1 MLKLRKIL
9 LCNYLYIFFFLSI
22 LILSFIRIKYIKE
35 KVDITNKKI
44 FVIEEYHINDLSLN
58 LTLSNKIKIKAK
70 YYFKDE
76 QEKRNFVK
84 YYDLKDKIKIDYE
97 VVELKKN
104 NNKELFNYY
113 KYLKNKNINI
123 NILIHKISLVQK
135 TKNPLY
141 IIKNKIYRYIDSK
154 KTSKYMKAFILGNNE
169 IDKEYKKIYQK
180 LGINHLF
187 AISGMHISIFTMLF
201 LKLFKLLKIEEDKRY
216 ILVSIILVF
225 YMFLTSFSASIT
237 RAGVFFILL
246 AINKIYYFYIKPIN
260 VLLLTVSLILF
271 INPYFILDIGFIY
284 SSLISFFL
292 IVYSSYLEDLSYFK
306 SLLFV
311 SIISLIVSFP
321 ITIYLNFE
329 INILSFIFNLFYVPF
344 VSIIFF
350 PLLLIN
356 LILPIDFLIS
366 FLIFIMEYI
375 SKLVINFSIFLTFK
389 KIFIFVIFYYLL
401 ILLFTFTK
409 FKKIVISLFIGLVLL
424 HSNIN
429 YLYHHSNLYMIDI
442 GQGDSFLLYDNYEA
456 ILIDTGGVFKSK
468 TNQTEDILIPL
479 FKSLG
484 IKKINKIIITHGDFD
499 HLGNSYSLV
508 DKFKV
513 DKVYFNHNSYNK
525 NELRLIEQLK
535 KKKIDYEKMNNI
547 KIKNFYLENLNYMHT
562 DNENDASLVINI
574 RYKNKYMLFMGDAS
588 IKTEKYLLNNY
599 NFSNIDVLKVGH
611 HGSITSTSEEFL
623 KKIKPRLALIS
634 CALVNKFKHPS
645 NEVIKRLKKYNVK
658 IYQTRYDGGVK
669 INLDS

>member
-9 LCNYLYIFFFLSI
+9 LCNYLYIFLFLSI

-123 NILIHKISLVQK
+123 NILIHKISLFQK

-201 LKLFKLLKIEEDKRY
+201 LKLFNLLKIDEDKRY

-442 GQGDSFLLYDNYEA
+442 SQGDSFLLYDNYEA

-535 KKKIDYEKMNNI
+535 KKKIDYEKMNSI

-599 NFSNIDVLKVGH
+599 NFSNIDILKVGH

-623 KKIKPRLALIS
+623 KEIRPKIGLIS

>member
-84 YYDLKDKIKIDYE
+84 YYDIKDKIKIDYE

-123 NILIHKISLVQK
+123 NILIHKISLFQK

-201 LKLFKLLKIEEDKRY
+201 LKLFKLLKIDEDKRY

-292 IVYSSYLEDLSYFK
+292 IVYSNYLEDLSYFK

-499 HLGNSYSLV
+499 HLGNSYNLV

-525 NELRLIEQLK
+525 NELRLIEKLK
-535 KKKIDYEKMNNI
+535 KKKIDYEKMNSI
-547 KIKNFYLENLNYMHT
+547 KTKNFYLENLNYMHT

-599 NFSNIDVLKVGH
+599 NFSNIDILKVGH

-623 KKIKPRLALIS
+623 KKIKPKIGLIS

-645 NEVIKRLKKYNVK
+645 NEVIKRVKKYNVK

>member
-9 LCNYLYIFFFLSI
+9 LCNYLYIFLFLSI

-292 IVYSSYLEDLSYFK
+292 IVYSNYLEDLSYFK

-513 DKVYFNHNSYNK
+513 DKVYFNHNSHNK

-535 KKKIDYEKMNNI
+535 KKKIDYEKMNSI
-547 KIKNFYLENLNYMHT
+547 KTKNFYLENLNYMNT

-574 RYKNKYMLFMGDAS
+574 RYKNQYMLFMGDAS
-588 IKTEKYLLNNY
+588 IKTEKYLLNTY

-623 KKIKPRLALIS
+623 KEIRPKIGLIS

>member
-201 LKLFKLLKIEEDKRY
+201 LKLFKLLKIDEDKRY

-442 GQGDSFLLYDNYEA
+442 GQGDSFLLYDNYET

-499 HLGNSYSLV
+499 HLGNSYNLV

-525 NELRLIEQLK
+525 NELRLIEKLK
-535 KKKIDYEKMNNI
+535 KKKIDYEKMNSI
-547 KIKNFYLENLNYMHT
+547 KTKNFYLENLNYMHT

-599 NFSNIDVLKVGH
+599 NFSNIDILKVGH

-623 KKIKPRLALIS
+623 KEIRPKIGLIS

>member
-123 NILIHKISLVQK
+123 NILIHKISLFQK

-201 LKLFKLLKIEEDKRY
+201 LKLFKLLKIDEDKRY

-271 INPYFILDIGFIY
+271 INPYFVLDIGFIY

-292 IVYSSYLEDLSYFK
+292 IVYSNYLEDLSYFK

-442 GQGDSFLLYDNYEA
+442 SQGDSFLLYDNYEA

-499 HLGNSYSLV
+499 HLGNSYNLV

-525 NELRLIEQLK
+525 NELRLIEKLK
-535 KKKIDYEKMNNI
+535 KKKIDYEKMNSI
-547 KIKNFYLENLNYMHT
+547 KTKNFYLENLNYMNT

-588 IKTEKYLLNNY
+588 IKTEKYLLNTY

-623 KKIKPRLALIS
+623 KEIRPKIGLIS

-645 NEVIKRLKKYNVK
+645 NEVIKRVKKYNVK

>member
-9 LCNYLYIFFFLSI
+9 LCNYLYIFLFLSI

-401 ILLFTFTK
+401 ILLFIFTK

-599 NFSNIDVLKVGH
+599 NFSNIDILKVGH

>member
-44 FVIEEYHINDLSLN
+44 FIIEEYHIDDLSLN

-76 QEKRNFVK
+76 QEKTNFVK

-442 GQGDSFLLYDNYEA
+442 GQGDSFLLYDNYET

-499 HLGNSYSLV
+499 HLGNSYNLV

-525 NELRLIEQLK
+525 NELRLIEKLK
-535 KKKIDYEKMNNI
+535 KKKIDYEKMNSI
-547 KIKNFYLENLNYMHT
+547 KTKNFYLENLNYMHT

-588 IKTEKYLLNNY
+588 IKTEKYLLNTY